1 MSCPRKMESNHSQ
14 IKLISF
20 GDRIPSG
27 TFTVHSR
34 FRRTINFYN
43 NSVLISVVSED
54 IGRGPFN
61 IIVRGL
67 DLRKIQSLSVL
78 KNIVTINNI
87 SLIMHEALK
96 YTSKLYLQ
104 SVNNAILTDNLS
116 YLESTLVKLSP
127 EKSLCFLLDE
137 KREVHFKPG
146 FEKELV
152 KRMKFGV
159 SLILKGTMESLNE
172 GITRIKGCGF
182 GLTPSGDDFIA
193 GLLSGFYLKQE
204 ISGKDLSEIR
214 KKIYET
220 AKGDNLISNTFLYL
234 AKNGLFIERFKNF
247 IHSLLYEGHEE
258 IFTHIQKILNVG
270 ETSGADMLVGFMFS
284 FKKVGEQW

>member
-1 MSCPRKMESNHSQ
+1 MSYPRKVESNHNQ

-20 GDRIPSG
+20 GDRIPNG
-27 TFTVHSR
+27 TFTIHSR
-34 FRRTINFYN
+34 FRRTINFCN
-43 NSVLISVVSED
+43 NSVLISVVSEE

-61 IIVRGL
+61 IIVRGF
-67 DLRKIQSLSVL
+67 DLRKIHSLSVL

-87 SLIMHEALK
+87 SLIMHEALQ

-137 KREVHFKPG
+137 KREAHFKSD
-146 FEKELV
+146 FEKEFV
-152 KRMKFGV
+152 KRMKSGV
-159 SLILKGTMESLNE
+159 SLILKGTMESLIE

-193 GLLSGFYLKQE
+193 GMLSELYLKQK
-204 ISGKDLSEIR
+204 IFSMDISEIR
-214 KKIYET
+214 KQIYET
-220 AKGDNLISNTFLYL
+220 AQGDNLISNTFLSL
-234 AKNGLFIERFKNF
+234 AFEGLFVERFKNF

-258 IFTHIQKILNVG
+258 IFTKIQEVLNVG
-270 ETSGADMLVGFMFS
+270 ETSGADMLVGFIFS
-284 FKKVGEQW
+284 MKKVGELW